1 MTRKAKAGPA
11 KAKGMDALR
20 YKVLLVDDDA
30 DNRLVFRHR
39 LENDGFSIVEAN
51 CAAEGFSAAI
61 DSKPDIVLT
70 DVAMPD
76 GDGLSLC
83 RKLRGD
89 RRTARIP
96 IIMMSGI
103 HNKEDEQLAGIE
115 EGADDYLP
123 KTYSPRL
130 LAAKLR
136 ALLRRFA
143 APEELGD
150 ILKAEG
156 IALDVQARTA
166 THRGKRVALTRK
178 EFDLLTTFLR
188 KAGQV
193 LSNNFLLET
202 VWNYDPAD
210 YNDPR
215 TIQTHVSSLRRKLG
229 DKLGDRIVSVPGL
242 GYRFEKA

>member
-1 MTRKAKAGPA
+1 MTKQQKPKSG
-11 KAKGMDALR
+11 KKGVDALR
-20 YKVLLVDDDA
+20 YKVLLVDDDS

-39 LENDGFSIVEAN
+39 LEADGFSVVEA
-51 CAAEGFSAAI
+51 ASATEGFAAAI
-61 DSKPDIVLT
+61 DSRPDLVLT

-76 GDGLSLC
+76 GDGLTLC

-89 RRTARIP
+89 KRTQRVP
-96 IIMMSGI
+96 IIMMSGV

-123 KTYSPRL
+123 KTYPPRL

-136 ALLRRFA
+136 SLLRRFA
-143 APEELGD
+143 APDELGD
-150 ILKAEG
+150 QLKQEG
-156 IALDVQARTA
+156 LVLDVQARTVA
-166 THRGKRVALTRK
+166 YKGKRVALTRK

-188 KAGQV
+188 KPGQV
-193 LSNNFLLET
+193 LTNNFLLET

-229 DKLGDRIVSVPGL
+229 DKLADRIVSVPGL
-242 GYRFEKA
+242 GYRFENP